1 MPIPPDPKPASGQF
15 TGGEHRFPVRVYFED
30 TDAGGV
36 VYHANY
42 LRYMERARSDM
53 LRVAGIDQ
61 RRALEDGTGVYA
73 ISDIALRYLRPARLD
88 DDLVVRSTV
97 SAVRAA
103 ACIMQQSIWRGQD
116 HIAEGSV
123 TAAFISP
130 SGRPR
135 RQPQAWLSIFTRIA
149 AGDSRIP

>member
-1 MPIPPDPKPASGQF
+1 MPKPRDPQPASGQF
-15 TGGEHRFPVRVYFED
+15 IGGEHRFPVRIYFED

-61 RRALEDGTGVYA
+61 RGALEDGTGVYA
-73 ISDIALRYLRPARLD
+73 ISDIALRYLRPARLG

-97 SAVRAA
+97 SAIRAA
-103 ACIMQQSIWRGQD
+103 ACTMKQSIWRGED
-116 HIAEGSV
+116 HLAEGSV
-123 TAAFISP
+123 TAAFIAP

-135 RQPQAWLSIFTRIA
+135 RQPEAWLSIFTRLA
-149 AGDSRIP
+149 AGETRIP

>member
-1 MPIPPDPKPASGQF
+1 MPHPRDPQPASGQF

-42 LRYMERARSDM
+42 IRYMERARSDM

-73 ISDIALRYLRPARLD
+73 IADLTLRYFRPARLD
-88 DDLVVRSTV
+88 DDLVVRSSVT
-97 SAVRAA
+97 AVRAA
-103 ACIMQQSIWRGQD
+103 ACTIRQTIWRGEDQLCD
-116 HIAEGSV
+116 GSV
-123 TAAFISP
+123 TAAFVSP
-130 SGRPR
+130 SGRAR
-135 RQPQAWLSIFTRIA
+135 RQPENWLAIFTRIA
-149 AGDSRIP
+149 AGDMRIP